1 MCMNPKGPSL
11 VDFEPAEPASTRRS
25 LIDAAGAAGLVGAAA
40 ALLSG
45 APAAAAAPDKPT
57 SDDKSALAGALAL
70 ELTAR
75 DLYREAASALSGDAA
90 TLAGVVAENHEAYAS
105 SISGVTGFAANQR
118 NDAVFDALQAAFSV
132 SDDQEF
138 ARAARDLENTAVATH
153 TALLASYE
161 SIDAI
166 ELTASIIATEAR
178 HATVFVSMAGFAS
191 NLDDMLTNPASAL
204 ELDGGVA

>member
-1 MCMNPKGPSL
+1 MNPKGPSL

-25 LIDAAGAAGLVGAAA
+25 LIGAAGAAGLVGAAA
-40 ALLSG
+40 ALLGG

-57 SDDKSALAGALAL
+57 QADKNALAGALAL

-75 DLYREAASALSGDAA
+75 DLYRDAASTLGGDAA

-105 SISGVTGFAANQR
+105 AISGVTGLSADQR
-118 NDAVFDALQAAFSV
+118 DDAIFDALQSSFST
-132 SDDQEF
+132 SNDQEF
-138 ARAARDLENTAVATH
+138 GRAARDLENTAVATH

-166 ELTASIIATEAR
+166 ELTASIIATESRQA
-178 HATVFVSMAGFAS
+178 AVFVSMAGFAS
-191 NLDDMLTNPASAL
+191 NLDDMLTNPLPAL
-204 ELDGGVA
+204 ELAGGAA